1 MRKPR
6 EALLL
11 LNRTSR
17 GPSYVRGPHEAS
29 LYLSAKPDESN
40 SNYHYGVAVGDSDV
54 YCRSDSMWCAPANE
68 IITVEFA
75 GECNAPSRQCP
86 SSMSRTP
93 E

>member
-40 SNYHYGVAVGDSDV
+40 SNYHYGVAVGGSDV
-54 YCRSDSMWCAPANE
+54 SCRSGTMRCTPTTE
-68 IITVEFA
+68 IITVEFP
-75 GECNAPSRQCP
+75 GEGKARI
-86 SSMSRTP
+86 R
-93 E
+93 